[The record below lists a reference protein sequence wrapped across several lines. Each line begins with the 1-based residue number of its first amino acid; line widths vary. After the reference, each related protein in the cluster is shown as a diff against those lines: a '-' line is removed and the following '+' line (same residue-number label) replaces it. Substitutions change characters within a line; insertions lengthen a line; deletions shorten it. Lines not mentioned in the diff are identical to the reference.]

1 MADNEESTQSQG
13 GNRAVVITVMVVLL
27 LVVTVAVIQTIQ
39 KAKTGGTAGPGA
51 PGGGP
56 PQMPPAAVIVGP
68 IVTETT
74 QDRAIATG
82 TLRAV
87 SKADVAA
94 QEAGAV
100 EKVLVDE
107 GQEVA
112 AGATLAI
119 LDSRRTKAQLTEA
132 NAGLASA
139 QSLLEQRAAEL
150 RRADSDLEM
159 KTQLSLTK
167 AVSKSAVLDAE
178 KTRTVAKSQLKAAQ
192 DGITEARSRLEL
204 LAIQLDDLAV
214 KAPFSGVV
222 ISRDVEPGEWVAAGA
237 MVASIVTVDPIEAWL
252 RVPARFLAG
261 TAGGSKGLLVR
272 QSATGKMFAPANVT
286 RIPDVDGRSQLF
298 TVVATIPNPDRNLT
312 PGESATGIVPI
323 GVATDYLRI
332 PLNAVV
338 QSPQGTLLYVVQPS
352 ENTEGLPTG
361 RAVPL
366 SIAFERD
373 GHAFVAAEDAGFTES
388 DQVIV
393 EGNQRLQPGQSLMI
407 KPPADAGGPPAP

>member
-68 IVTETT
+68 IVKETT

-352 ENTEGLPTG
+352 
-361 RAVPL
+361 
-366 SIAFERD
+366 
-373 GHAFVAAEDAGFTES
+373 
-388 DQVIV
+388 
-393 EGNQRLQPGQSLMI
+393 
-407 KPPADAGGPPAP
+407 

>member
-1 MADNEESTQSQG
+1 MADNEESTQSKG
-13 GNRAVVITVMVVLL
+13 GNRAAVIIVMVILL

-39 KAKTGGTAGPGA
+39 KAKTAGGPGA

-56 PQMPPAAVIVGP
+56 PQMPPAAVIVGS
-68 IVTETT
+68 IVKEIT

-100 EKVLVDE
+100 AQVLVDE
-107 GQEVA
+107 GQEVV
-112 AGATLAI
+112 AGDTLAI
-119 LDSRRTKAQLTEA
+119 LDSRRTKAQVTEA

-139 QSLLEQRAAEL
+139 QSLVAQRDAEL
-150 RRADSDLEM
+150 RRAATDLDM
-159 KTQLSLTK
+159 KAQLSRTK
-167 AVSKSAVLDAE
+167 AVSKSAVLDAQ
-178 KTRTVAKSQLKAAQ
+178 KTHTVAQSQLKAAQ
-192 DGITEARSRLEL
+192 DGITEAKSRVDL
-204 LAIQLDDLAV
+204 LAIQLDDLTV

-222 ISRDVEPGEWVAAGA
+222 VSRDVEPGEWVAAGA

-272 QSATGKMFAPANVT
+272 QSSTGNTFSPTSVT

-298 TVVATIPNPDRNLT
+298 TVVATLPNPERNLT
-312 PGESATGIVPI
+312 PGESATGVVPI

-332 PLNAVV
+332 PVNAVV
-338 QSPQGTLLYVVQPS
+338 QSPQGTMLYVVQPS
-352 ENTEGLPTG
+352 EDAEALPTG
-361 RAVPL
+361 RAVPIN
-366 SIAFERD
+366 IAFERD
-373 GHAFVAAEDAGFTES
+373 GAAFIAAEGAGFTES